1 VPHPH
6 DVRSEDVRA
15 ELTDILVQTV
25 GAAPGDVLDY
35 AKLKDLGVDSLAIV
49 EVGDELGRRF
59 DIYLSDET
67 VNGIS
72 TVADAVAA
80 VVRHEGTR
88 ANRSTTHQ
96 EPPTSGPEPGAS
108 PLASDPPPPV
118 EVDPDERRNTFKRLA
133 FWFAVTGAA
142 VGIVFGLGSAALI
155 GATGLGSSTLPPLAV
170 PTTPAP
176 TTPSPTPTATATPD
190 AEETPDPD
198 PTLTIPSTQISPGE
212 RFTLEGAFPALDKGE
227 KLQVQVKDSGEG
239 WDEFPV
245 TTTTRDGG
253 TYRTQVYTSRTGK
266 RDFRIAHAG
275 SKTNTPAVSV
285 TIG

>member
-1 VPHPH
+1 MPHPH

-59 DIYLSDET
+59 DIYLADET
-67 VNGIS
+67 VNEMS

-80 VVRHEGTR
+80 VVRHEGLGAT
-88 ANRSTTHQ
+88 RSTTDQ
-96 EPPTSGPEPGAS
+96 EPPTSGPEPGAAA
-108 PLASDPPPPV
+108 LTSDPPPP
-118 EVDPDERRNTFKRLA
+118 EDVDPEERRSRFKRLA

-142 VGIVFGLGSAALI
+142 VGIVFGLGSAAII

-176 TTPSPTPTATATPD
+176 TTPSPTPTATATPN

-198 PTLTIPSTQISPGE
+198 PTLTIPNTQISPGE

-245 TTTTRDGG
+245 TTTTRGGG
-253 TYRTQVYTSRTGK
+253 TYSTQVYTSRTGK
-266 RDFRIAHAG
+266 RDFRMAHEG
-275 SKTNTPAVSV
+275 SNTNTPAVSV

>member
-1 VPHPH
+1 
-6 DVRSEDVRA
+6 
-15 ELTDILVQTV
+15 
-25 GAAPGDVLDY
+25 
-35 AKLKDLGVDSLAIV
+35 
-49 EVGDELGRRF
+49 
-59 DIYLSDET
+59 
-67 VNGIS
+67 
-72 TVADAVAA
+72 
-80 VVRHEGTR
+80 
-88 ANRSTTHQ
+88 
-96 EPPTSGPEPGAS
+96 
-108 PLASDPPPPV
+108 
-118 EVDPDERRNTFKRLA
+118 
-133 FWFAVTGAA
+133 

-198 PTLTIPSTQISPGE
+198 PTLTIPNTQISPGE

-245 TTTTRDGG
+245 TTTTGDGG
-253 TYRTQVYTSRTGK
+253 TYSTQVYTSRTGK
-266 RDFRIAHAG
+266 RDFRMAHEG

>member
-1 VPHPH
+1 VPRPD

-35 AKLKDLGVDSLAIV
+35 ASLKDLGVDSLAIV

-67 VNGIS
+67 VNGMS
-72 TVADAVAA
+72 TVAEAVAA
-80 VVRHEGTR
+80 VVRHEDIGAT
-88 ANRSTTHQ
+88 RSTTNQ
-96 EPPTSGPEPGAS
+96 EPPTSGPDTGAAPPES
-108 PLASDPPPPV
+108 GPPPPV
-118 EVDPDERRNTFKRLA
+118 EVDPEERRSKFKRLA

-198 PTLTIPSTQISPGE
+198 PTLTIPNTRISPGE

-245 TTTTRDGG
+245 TTTTGDGG
-253 TYRTQVYTSRTGK
+253 TYSTQVYTSRTGK
-266 RDFRIAHAG
+266 RDFRMAHEG
-275 SKTNTPAVSV
+275 SNTSTPAVSV